1 VPFALKVGV
10 FCLQVVILSIS
21 IREIFIMMNFF
32 ASQSPVL
39 LICRV
44 ALAFVWLYQGAVP
57 KLVCQSPVELGL
69 LSHLGPLYGF
79 MCSVMGYGE
88 MAFGL
93 LILLTPWRWPFLLNI
108 AAMLSL
114 FGFVALHEPHLL
126 VEAFNPVTLNV
137 TVIALSIIAFL
148 DMRKSRKSNQ

>member
-1 VPFALKVGV
+1 
-10 FCLQVVILSIS
+10 
-21 IREIFIMMNFF
+21 MMNLF
-32 ASQSPVL
+32 ASQSPAL
-39 LICRV
+39 LASRI
-44 ALAFVWLYQGAVP
+44 ALAFVWIYQGAVP

-93 LILLTPWRWPFLLNI
+93 LMLLTPWRWPFLLNI

-137 TVIALSIIAFL
+137 TVIALSIIGWLEMGKA
-148 DMRKSRKSNQ
+148 SSSNQ

>member
-1 VPFALKVGV
+1 
-10 FCLQVVILSIS
+10 
-21 IREIFIMMNFF
+21 MNLF
-32 ASQSPVL
+32 ASQSPALFVSRL
-39 LICRV
+39 

-57 KLVCQSPVELGL
+57 KLVCQSSVELGL

-93 LILLTPWRWPFLLNI
+93 FLLVTPWRWPFFLNI

-114 FGFVALHEPHLL
+114 LGFVALHESYLL
-126 VEAFNPVTLNV
+126 MEAFNPVTLNV
-137 TVIALSIIAFL
+137 TMIALSVIAWME
-148 DMRKSRKSNQ
+148 MRKAS

>member
-1 VPFALKVGV
+1 
-10 FCLQVVILSIS
+10 
-21 IREIFIMMNFF
+21 MMKLF

-39 LICRV
+39 LVSRI
-44 ALAFVWLYQGAVP
+44 ALAFVWIYQGAVP
-57 KLVCQSPVELGL
+57 KLVCPSPVELGL
-69 LSHLGPLYGF
+69 LAHLGPLYGF

-93 LILLTPWRWPFLLNI
+93 LLLLTPWRWPFLLNI

-114 FGFVALHEPHLL
+114 FGFVSLHEPHLL

-137 TVIALSIIAFL
+137 TVIALSIIAYRE
-148 DMRKSRKSNQ
+148 MGKGGASSQ

>member
-1 VPFALKVGV
+1 
-10 FCLQVVILSIS
+10 
-21 IREIFIMMNFF
+21 MMKLF

-39 LICRV
+39 IVSRI

-57 KLVCQSPVELGL
+57 KLVCPSPVELGL
-69 LSHLGPLYGF
+69 LSHLGPLFGF

-88 MAFGL
+88 IAFGIL
-93 LILLTPWRWPFLLNI
+93 LLLTPWRWPFLLNI

-126 VEAFNPVTLNV
+126 TEAFNPVTLNV
-137 TVIALSIIAFL
+137 TVIALSVIAYREI
-148 DMRKSRKSNQ
+148 RKSGVSTQ